1 MQLSI
6 KQSCH
11 YSAQAS
17 LVLIL
22 FLSDN
27 FSAVKWIILLSI
39 KYLIPVARVGSELT
53 E

>member
-1 MQLSI
+1 MQLYI
-6 KQSCH
+6 RQSCH
-11 YSAQAS
+11 YSAQVN

-22 FLSDN
+22 LSDY